1 MGDEWENGDVPSVI
15 QSSAFG
21 LTAVVRMLQLSF
33 VCTILLTLHISDT
46 WWHHWHR

>member
-21 LTAVVRMLQLSF
+21 PTAVVRMYYFADITHFRYVVASLA
-33 VCTILLTLHISDT
+33 
-46 WWHHWHR
+46 

>member
-21 LTAVVRMLQLSF
+21 LTAVVRMYCFADITHFRYVVASLA
-33 VCTILLTLHISDT
+33 
-46 WWHHWHR
+46 